1 MAEIKPFSP
10 LRFNADSAA
19 IRTLVS
25 PPYDIVSPSERA
37 GLLAE
42 NTHNII
48 RIELPEGDGD
58 AKYAAAAKAYGEYI
72 DSGLLVHD
80 KTPGLFV
87 YSEKFSAGGK
97 EHTVYGVIGRVTL
110 HEFSEHI
117 ILPHE
122 ETLTKAKQDRF
133 ELMKA
138 TCANISPIYALYSD
152 ASGITDTILKK
163 AMEQTPLCRFTDN
176 DGIIHS
182 LFKIEAGSVTDKFAR
197 VLADKQLFIA
207 DGHHRYETALRY
219 KHYLEQQ
226 HSLDGTAADSQM
238 ILLVEM
244 DNPGLVVFPTH
255 RLVKAPVKLTSEEII
270 AKAKEYFEIA
280 AVSGDAVQALESCGG
295 AAGCC
300 VFCAKDG
307 KYLLRLRDTSIMQKL
322 LPGKSEAYATL
333 DVTILHTLILE
344 GILGIGREDMALG
357 KSLAYTRDINE
368 ALKAPY
374 NGGCEMSFVL
384 NATKVSQIKDVSLA
398 GEKMPQ
404 KSTYFY
410 PKPVTGL
417 VINDLKSLQ

>member
-10 LRFNADSAA
+10 LRFNADNTA

-37 GLLAE
+37 ELLVKNA
-42 NTHNII
+42 HNII
-48 RIELPEGDGD
+48 RVELPEGDGE
-58 AKYAAAAKAYGEYI
+58 AKYAAAAKAYGEYV
-72 DSGLLVHD
+72 DSGVLVHD

-87 YSEKFSAGGK
+87 YSEEFSVGGK
-97 EHTVYGVIGRVTL
+97 EYTVYGVIGRVTL
-110 HEFSEHI
+110 HEFSERI

-163 AMEQTPLCRFTDN
+163 AMEQTPLYRFTDD
-176 DGIIHS
+176 DGIAHS
-182 LFKIEAGSVTDKFAR
+182 LFKIEAGSFTDEFAR

-219 KHYLEQQ
+219 KHHLEQQ

-255 RLVKAPVKLTSEEII
+255 RLIKAPVKLTSEGII

-280 AVSGDAVQALESCGG
+280 AVSGDAVQALEGCGD
-295 AAGCC
+295 AAGCYI
-300 VFCAKDG
+300 FCAKDG
-307 KYLLRLRDTSIMQKL
+307 KYLLRLRDDSVMQKL

-344 GILGIGREDMALG
+344 GILGIDREDMALG
-357 KSLAYTRDINE
+357 KSLAYTRDMNE
-368 ALKAPY
+368 ALEAPY
-374 NGGCEMSFVL
+374 NGGGEMSFIL